1 MKHKKLAAAVVTGTF
16 CATLVLFS
24 CSKSDKNDDSQGGG
38 NQSDTVLVN
47 LGANVISPAFNQL
60 ATATAGLE
68 TVVTAFTNFPTSGSL
83 LAMKNAFKDAYK
95 AWEGVS
101 AYQFGPMLDQS
112 LTTHFTNSFPADTAI
127 IKSNI
132 AGASYTMDGLGNFAA
147 QGFPALD
154 YLLFAYNDNYV
165 MARFTTDAN
174 ATGAKNYLKALAGAL
189 KTKAAAVANAWS
201 ATGGNYVDK
210 FSKATGVDAG
220 SSLSQLLNA
229 FVQDFD
235 VTLQNYK
242 IGIPIGKYGPNTLPI
257 SPEKVEAY
265 YSGYS
270 VALLIA
276 QLQAIQTMYLGG
288 NGGGI
293 DDKVAATTAKNN
305 GLPLNDA
312 IKNQIN
318 TLLAKLQTLQD
329 PLSAAVQNNIT
340 TVNDTYTEVRKLTVL
355 LKADMSSALGVK
367 ISFQDDDGD

>member
-1 MKHKKLAAAVVTGTF
+1 MKHKKLIAAAVTGTF

-24 CSKSDKNDDSQGGG
+24 CSKSGKGDDSQGG
-38 NQSDTVLVN
+38 NTPDSVLVN
-47 LGANVISPAFNQL
+47 LGANVIVPGFNTL
-60 ATATAGLE
+60 ATTTAGLDAA
-68 TVVTAFTNFPTSGSL
+68 VTAFTASPTSGT
-83 LAMKNAFKDAYK
+83 LAAVQNAFKDAYK

-112 LTTHFTNSFPADTAI
+112 LTTHFTNSFPADTAL

-132 AGASYTMDGLGNFAA
+132 AGASYTLDGLANFAA

-154 YLLFAYNDNYV
+154 YMLFAYNSNYV
-165 MARFTTDAN
+165 LARFTTDAN
-174 ATGAKNYLKALAGAL
+174 AAGAKKYLAALTNAL
-189 KTKAAAVANAWS
+189 KTKTSTVALAWS
-201 ATGGNYVDK
+201 ASGGNYLDK

-220 SSLSQLLNA
+220 SSLSLLLNA

-242 IGIPIGKYGPNTLPI
+242 IGIPIGKYGPNVLPI
-257 SPEKVEAY
+257 APEKVEAY

-276 QLQAIQTMYLGG
+276 QLQALQNLYMGG

-305 GLPLNDA
+305 GVPLNDA
-312 IKNQIN
+312 IKAQII
-318 TLLAKLQTLQD
+318 TLLAKLQALPD
-329 PLSAAVQNNIT
+329 PLSGDVQNNIT
-340 TVNDTYTEVRKLTVL
+340 VVNDTYTEVRKLTVL